1 MKWFADLPVK
11 IKIGLI
17 PVVASIGFIAYLLFN
32 SGVTSENASRLRQ
45 LSKTYYPVLE
55 FANANIVKLGKGA
68 ELYTSAV
75 ISGEEELLDNAAT
88 VLTELQENL
97 DGQKKLLPSDASHI
111 NSIKALTQQYVK
123 SARYVSAGMINGD
136 IDPDKIA
143 DAVEEMKSD
152 QQILLAELQTFR
164 KRSLDQF
171 NQLISDTNS
180 SSQEALT
187 WGYIIGG
194 LMILFLVGT
203 AIIVIRLISQNIGLV
218 LASLTDIAR
227 GEGDLTQRIEQ
238 KSNDEIG
245 QLVMVFNQFME
256 KLQKTISD
264 VVGVIPDLTTVSTD
278 LGSVTRSTKL
288 MAQAQSQSAQEIS
301 HSISEMRDSVNEVAT
316 HASSAAA
323 SATSADAVAKEGN
336 EVVNQAV
343 DSINALAN
351 EVEHAATVISKLES
365 DVDDVGSILDVIKSI
380 AEQTNLLAL
389 NAAIEA
395 ARAGE
400 HGRGFAVVA
409 DEVRTLAS
417 KTQESTQEI
426 QTVIEQLQSA
436 AQSAVKVMAEG
447 QDQAK
452 ASVEQAEKA
461 GVSLQQITDQV
472 EEISDM
478 NSQIAVATEEQ
489 QRTSEMIQE
498 NVSNMRNSAEEFVDS
513 SDQVSELSVS
523 LDKLSQQLQSVS
535 GQFKV

>member
-1 MKWFADLPVK
+1 MKWFADLPVQ

-17 PVVASIGFIAYLLFN
+17 PLVASVGFIAYLLFN
-32 SGVTSENASRLRQ
+32 SGVTTENASRLQQ

-55 FANANIVKLGKGA
+55 LANSNIAKLGKGA

-75 ISGEEELLDNAAT
+75 VSGEEELLDSAAT
-88 VLTELQENL
+88 IFAELQENL
-97 DGQKKLLPSDASHI
+97 DNQKVLLPSDAKNI
-111 NSIKALTQQYVK
+111 NTIKALTDQYVE
-123 SARYVSAGMINGD
+123 STRYVSAGMINGD

-143 DAVEEMKSD
+143 DAVDKMAAD
-152 QQILLAELQTFR
+152 QQNLLLELQTFR
-164 KRSLDQF
+164 KISLDQF
-171 NQLISDTNS
+171 NKLIVDTNAS
-180 SSQEALT
+180 AQDALT
-187 WGYIIGG
+187 WGYVIGG
-194 LMILFLVGT
+194 LMILLLVGT

-218 LASLTDIAR
+218 LNSLTDIAR

-264 VVGVIPDLTTVSTD
+264 VVGVIPNLTTVSTD
-278 LGSVTRSTKL
+278 LGSVTHSTKL

-301 HSISEMRDSVNEVAT
+301 HSINEMRDSVNEVAN
-316 HASSAAA
+316 HASSAAS
-323 SATSADAVAKEGN
+323 SATSADEVAKDGN
-336 EVVNQAV
+336 HVVNQAV
-343 DSINALAN
+343 SSINALAN
-351 EVEHAATVISKLES
+351 EVEHAASVIAKLES
-365 DVDDVGSILDVIKSI
+365 DVDDVGNILGVIKSI

-426 QTVIEQLQSA
+426 ETVIEQLQTA
-436 AQSAVKVMAEG
+436 ARSAVKVMAEG

-452 ASVEQAEKA
+452 TSVENAEKA
-461 GVSLQQITDQV
+461 GVSLQLITDQV
-472 EEISDM
+472 EEISNM

-498 NVSNMRNSAEEFVDS
+498 NVSNMRSSAEEFVDS
-513 SDQVSELSVS
+513 SDKVSELSVS
-523 LDKLSQQLQSVS
+523 LDKLSQQLQSVG

>member
-32 SGVTSENASRLRQ
+32 SGVTSENASRLQQ

>member
-1 MKWFADLPVK
+1 MKWFTDLPVK

-17 PVVASIGFIAYLLFN
+17 PVVASIGFITYLLFN
-32 SGVTSENASRLRQ
+32 SGVTSENASRLEQ

-55 FANANIVKLGKGA
+55 FANSNIVKLGKGA

-88 VLTELQENL
+88 IFAELRENL
-97 DGQKKLLPSDASHI
+97 DGQKKLLPSDATHI

-123 SARYVSAGMINGD
+123 SAHYVSAGMINGD

-143 DAVEEMKSD
+143 DAVEKMTSD

-203 AIIVIRLISQNIGLV
+203 AIIVIRLISQNIGVV

-245 QLVMVFNQFME
+245 QLVLVFNQFME

-278 LGSVTRSTKL
+278 LGSVTHSTKL

-301 HSISEMRDSVNEVAT
+301 HSIGEMRDSVNEVAS

-323 SATSADAVAKEGN
+323 SATSADSVAKEGN
-336 EVVNQAV
+336 QVVNQAV
-343 DSINALAN
+343 TSINALAN

-365 DVDDVGSILDVIKSI
+365 DVEDVGSILDVIKSI

-452 ASVEQAEKA
+452 TSVEQAEKA

-513 SDQVSELSVS
+513 SDEVSELSVS